1 MMNIQT
7 LTWSQLQQSVFAS
20 DQASL
25 IQRLRFDVE
34 QTLKSLYADVAL
46 SDHLEDLYLPFAHWI
61 AQLAQPRAH
70 PLVIGMGGAQ
80 GCGKTV
86 FTTVLSHVLYKAYDK
101 KTIVLS
107 IDDFYKTRIEREHM
121 ARDIH
126 PLFMTRGVP
135 GTHDLGLIN
144 NILDRLANL
153 KAGEVMRL
161 PCFDKSTDE
170 RRHVKDWQEV
180 EGPVDVIL
188 FEGWCVG
195 MPAQTQ
201 SLIKAE
207 NKLEQERDEN
217 CVWRMQVNEYL
228 EQDYKQ
234 LFERIELMLWMQAP
248 NYDVVFNWRN
258 KQERLLEEHLLD
270 IHGDGLNKIDLTV
283 MSNDELKGFMQYY
296 ERLTK
301 HMMHV
306 MPDKVDV
313 LLKLDE
319 KQSVTKVQFPT
330 HH

>member
-7 LTWSQLQQSVFAS
+7 LSWTQLQQNVFAS
-20 DQASL
+20 DQAFL
-25 IQRLRFDVE
+25 IQRLRFDIE
-34 QTLKSLYADVAL
+34 QTLKSLYADVSL

-61 AQLAQPRAH
+61 AQLAKPRSH
-70 PLVIGMGGAQ
+70 PLVIGMGGVQ

-107 IDDFYKTRIEREHM
+107 IDDFYKTRTEREHM
-121 ARDIH
+121 ARDVH
-126 PLFMTRGVP
+126 PMFMTRGVP
-135 GTHDLGLIN
+135 GTHDLALIN
-144 NILDRLANL
+144 NILDRLSDL

-170 RRHVKDWQEV
+170 RKHVKDWQEV
-180 EGPVDVIL
+180 EGPIDVIL
-188 FEGWCVG
+188 CEGWCVG
-195 MPAQTQ
+195 MPEQKQ
-201 SLIKAE
+201 SIEAPI
-207 NKLEQERDEN
+207 NRLEQEMDDQG
-217 CVWRMQVNEYL
+217 VWRQRVNQYL
-228 EQDYKQ
+228 EEDYKK
-234 LFERIELMLWMQAP
+234 LFKRIELMLWMQAP
-248 NYDVVFNWRN
+248 NYDVVYDWRN

-270 IHGDGLNKIDLTV
+270 IHGEGLNKIDLTV
-283 MSNDELKGFMQYY
+283 MSNEELRSFMQYY

-301 HMMHV
+301 HMMSV